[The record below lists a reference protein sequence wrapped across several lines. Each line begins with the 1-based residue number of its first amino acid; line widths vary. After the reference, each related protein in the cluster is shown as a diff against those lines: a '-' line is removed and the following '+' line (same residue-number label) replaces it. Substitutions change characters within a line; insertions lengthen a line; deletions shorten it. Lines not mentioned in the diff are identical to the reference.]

1 MKFNRIASLEFN
13 YSPRFYERL
22 REYSSTPPILHL
34 PTSAALRSVP
44 NPEEIDCIVASWK
57 DTLDAASLMLFPSL
71 KAVFIRGTDT
81 SRVDCS
87 WLSER
92 GIHLS
97 TISAYGDIGTA
108 EFVIH
113 EFFRSTIATP
123 RFELS
128 GKRVGL
134 IGLGGV
140 GLLVANACHALGMKV
155 FYYTPHGGKKR
166 PWFAQYLELPE
177 LLRTCTF
184 LSFHS
189 PAYTH
194 AVTGPQLHLISSDA
208 LVLVTTLGIPADV
221 GEFTAWKRQSR
232 TSVICDLCAAQQ
244 DAELLRHSGVCVRD
258 LYAARTAESIE
269 RAEAMLLGNM
279 RAFVEG
285 SPGSYSIQPEPS
297 PYFPVASLS

>member
-22 REYSSTPPILHL
+22 REFSIAPPILHL
-34 PTSAALRSVP
+34 PSSAALRSVP

-71 KAVFIRGTDT
+71 KAVFIRGTNT

-113 EFFRSTIATP
+113 EFFQSTTATP
-123 RFELS
+123 RVELA

-134 IGLGGV
+134 VGLGGV
-140 GLLVANACHALGMKV
+140 GLLVANACHALGMEV
-155 FYYTPHGGKKR
+155 FYYTPNRGKKR
-166 PWFAQYLELPE
+166 SSFAQYLELPQ
-177 LLRTCTF
+177 LLRSCAF
-184 LSFHS
+184 ISFHS
-189 PAYTH
+189 PAYTR
-194 AVTGPQLHLISSDA
+194 AVTGQQLHLISSDA
-208 LVLVTTLGIPADV
+208 VVLVTTLGIPTDV
-221 GEFTAWKRQSR
+221 DEFTSWKRQSR
-232 TSVICDLCAAQQ
+232 ASVVCDLCAAQQ
-244 DAELLRHSGVCVRD
+244 DKAILEDAGVLVRD
-258 LYAARTAESIE
+258 LFAARTVESIE
-269 RAEAMLLGNM
+269 RAEAMLLENM

-285 SPGSYSIQPEPS
+285 APASYSIRPEPS
-297 PYFPVASLS
+297 SYFPVASLS